1 MSVTA
6 IVGANWGDE
15 GKGRMVDALSRPGD
29 VVVRYQGGGNAG
41 HTVITPR
48 GRFVLHLLPSG
59 VLGED
64 TLNVLGPGVALD
76 ARLLERE
83 LNGLT
88 ERGVPMPR
96 LAISNRAQLLL
107 DHHRRLDTLE
117 EERLAAASFGSTRTG
132 IAPFY
137 ADKSSK
143 TGITVDDLFDDE
155 RLGERLDRTLAAK
168 NVLFQHL
175 YNQPPLDRAAVLEE
189 LRQARRVLEPFV
201 SDTTQ
206 LLADALA
213 EGRGIVLEGQLGAL
227 RDPDHGIQPW
237 VTSSSPL
244 AGYAAVGAGLP
255 ASAISRVVA
264 VTKAYS
270 SAVGAGPFVTELLGA
285 DGDELRRLGGDRG
298 EYGATTGRPR
308 RVGWFDAVATRYGCA
323 IQGATEVALTGLDV
337 LGYLNR
343 VPICTGYVLDHEV
356 LRAFPTTRQLERVRP
371 VYEYFPGWRT
381 SLDGVESFEDLPRAA
396 QSYVRRIEELLGVPV
411 RYVSHGPRREQL
423 FERAA

>member
-15 GKGRMVDALSRPGD
+15 GKGRMVDALSQPGD

-83 LNGLT
+83 LGGLR
-88 ERGVPMPR
+88 ERGVPAPR
-96 LAISNRAQLLL
+96 LAISSRAQLLC
-107 DHHRRLDTLE
+107 DHHRKLDGLE
-117 EERLAAASFGSTRTG
+117 EDRLASASFGSTRTG

-137 ADKSSK
+137 ADKSAK
-143 TGITVDDLFDDE
+143 TGITVDDLFDEE
-155 RLGERLDRTLAAK
+155 RLGARIERSLAAK
-168 NVLFQHL
+168 NVLLQHL
-175 YNQPPLDRAAVLEE
+175 YGQPPLDHAAVLEE
-189 LRQARRVLEPFV
+189 LMQARRVLEPFIA
-201 SDTTQ
+201 DTTQ
-206 LLADALA
+206 LLGQALA
-213 EGRGIVLEGQLGAL
+213 EGRRILLEGQLGAL

-255 ASAISRVVA
+255 SASIGRVVA

-270 SAVGAGPFVTELLGA
+270 TAVGAGPFVTELLGA

-308 RVGWFDAVATRYGCA
+308 RVGWFDAVATRYGCTV
-323 IQGATEVALTGLDV
+323 QGATEVALTGLDV

-343 VPICTGYVLDHEV
+343 IPICTGYAVGGEV

-381 SLDGVESFEDLPRAA
+381 GLEGVECFDDLPQAA
-396 QSYVRRIEELLGVPV
+396 QRYVRRIEELLEVPV

-423 FERAA
+423 FDRAA